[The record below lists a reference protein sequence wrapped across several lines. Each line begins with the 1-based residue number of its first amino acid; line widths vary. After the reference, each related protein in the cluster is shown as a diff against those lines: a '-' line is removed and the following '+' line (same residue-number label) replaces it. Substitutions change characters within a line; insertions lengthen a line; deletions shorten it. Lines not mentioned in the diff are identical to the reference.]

1 MLHKCMLGGIFVWH
15 KAVILS
21 FTSSCSQVMK
31 FHGEVSMR
39 NLRYDLLRFAFVH
52 GNKNIFFGK
61 A

>member
-1 MLHKCMLGGIFVWH
+1 MLGGIFVYH

-21 FTSSCSQVMK
+21 LTSSCSQVMK

-39 NLRYDLLRFAFVH
+39 NLRYDLLRFAFVQ
-52 GNKNIFFGK
+52 GNKNIFFAK